1 MCIYMYIYIDPYL
14 YHSIP
19 TTHDVISL
27 SLHLSSPGWSVFAA
41 PGVGPHSSISRR
53 ITGHWNGKITCEWKV
68 FKWKITYQM
77 EVLNGQIIELGR
89 LKLGNSDKIG
99 VLFTNCKWLVYGNTW
114 VWVKDHQTKWGK
126 PPAMLN
132 LRRTFIAFLLAR
144 WSPNCSKTQNLVV
157 KAEATE
163 GFYV

>member
-1 MCIYMYIYIDPYL
+1 
-14 YHSIP
+14 
-19 TTHDVISL
+19 
-27 SLHLSSPGWSVFAA
+27 
-41 PGVGPHSSISRR
+41 
-53 ITGHWNGKITCEWKV
+53 
-68 FKWKITYQM
+68 M